1 MALCTNMQNL
11 IFFDFLLLRIGIN
24 NFQFYFVF
32 YLVKDIDAIID
43 FYFIFS

>member
-1 MALCTNMQNL
+1 MQNL

-32 YLVKDIDAIID
+32 YLVNDIHAIID